1 MSDFRLMEAI
11 ASGALIMVD
20 RMYVPRPYPLIE
32 DHHIVYYGK
41 SLPCDDGIACV
52 QTDTSSEIA
61 VIEASTILF
70 YLLQPL
76 APSSSPHLS
85 VSSCSRQQQ
94 QNRHLR

>member
-1 MSDFRLMEAI
+1 MSLDVMPCHVMSDFRLMEAI

-52 QTDTSSEIA
+52 QADPSSEIA
-61 VIEASTILF
+61 VIGASTILF
-70 YLLQPL
+70 YSPLL
-76 APSSSPHLS
+76 PHLL
-85 VSSCSRQQQ
+85 
-94 QNRHLR
+94 H